1 MGHGS
6 GPLTPLLYVTYRSRQ
21 DAIEA
26 LEIAAGG
33 KVTCHY
39 AVRQLEEL
47 ETNAWILFSSR
58 GFVCTHFTCG
68 FSSVF
73 NEMKRGEIA
82 GRVVLKI

>member
-1 MGHGS
+1 MGS
-6 GPLTPLLYVTYRSRQ
+6 RPLTLHFTYRSRQ

-26 LEIAAGG
+26 LEIAARG

-47 ETNAWILFSSR
+47 ETYAWILFSSR
-58 GFVCTHFTCG
+58 GSVCAHVALF
-68 FSSVF
+68 FFSVF
-73 NEMKRGEIA
+73 DEMKRGEIA